1 MIRRPPRSTLFP
13 YPPLFRSLPQQ
24 RHELAPMIARMV
36 DRVTKHL
43 TEAVHIPTA
52 GTRAY
57 RHGLVQTPLAQPRE
71 ERGALGFD
79 GLPARARRGER
90 RQVPALRHR
99 GIGLRE
105 PAVEPQLF
113 RPHDVAQRAV
123 ES

>member
-1 MIRRPPRSTLFP
+1 
-13 YPPLFRSLPQQ
+13 
-24 RHELAPMIARMV
+24 MIARMV
-36 DRVTKHL
+36 DRVAKHL
-43 TEAVHIPTA
+43 AEAVHILTA

-57 RHGLVQTPLAQPRE
+57 CHGLVQPPLAEPRE

-90 RQVPALRHR
+90 RQVPALRRR
-99 GIGLRE
+99 GIRFPE

-123 ES
+123 EAPVAALEVSEIRLGGQRLERREAPTVGPG